1 MVVSIRGEDFLFDG
15 RPTYEGI
22 SFHVV
27 PSVSAAAMIVEARV
41 TVAGL

>member
-1 MVVSIRGEDFLFDG
+1 MVVSIRGEDFLFDA
-15 RPTYEGI
+15 RPAHKGI

-27 PSVSAAAMIVEARV
+27 PSVSAAAMTVEARV